1 MRLSPGGGTP
11 EIAMNRLIIAG
22 LALCL
27 AGPAFAQNS
36 GSGQQSG
43 GPGRDR
49 ISATGG
55 TPKPVTP
62 PDPARL
68 GSGSHAGG
76 TLNNRLSSTG
86 PGGAAPIKK
95 RDPALRRYGS
105 GSRAGGPLNR

>member
-1 MRLSPGGGTP
+1 
-11 EIAMNRLIIAG
+11 MNRILIAG

-27 AGPAFAQNS
+27 AGPAFAQNT

-43 GPGRDR
+43 GPARDR

-55 TPKPVTP
+55 RPKPVTA
-62 PDPARL
+62 PDPQRL

-76 TLNNRLSSTG
+76 PLNNRLSSTG
-86 PGGAAPIKK
+86 PGGAAPVAK